1 MAIDHEEY
9 NWRFRDDSAALD
21 TDSGY
26 LAAENTKPPAQGT
39 GTANR
44 FRIRFTI
51 GNNNSKTGSILP
63 RLYVDIDGGGYNPVN
78 TGSTG
83 VQTTG
88 GIPANHDLIGT
99 QLLGNGTGTFE
110 TDEGSYDEDDGICL
124 SFAHEKDGFC
134 EVEFCVYI
142 VDADVSGGETLTFR
156 VRNDTTEFG
165 TYPTSEAE
173 IDVASAAAL
182 VQSVGFIP
190 ITA

>member
-78 TGSTG
+78 TGST
-83 VQTTG
+83 
-88 GIPANHDLIGT
+88 
-99 QLLGNGTGTFE
+99 NGTGTFE